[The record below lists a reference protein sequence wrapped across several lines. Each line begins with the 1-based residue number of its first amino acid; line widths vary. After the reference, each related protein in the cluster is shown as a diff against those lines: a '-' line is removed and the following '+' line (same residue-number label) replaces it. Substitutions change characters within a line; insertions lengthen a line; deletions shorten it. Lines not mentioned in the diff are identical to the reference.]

1 MDIEYAGAFAKG
13 AAMVGVGHISLL
25 SSVGANPASRSRYL
39 RVKAE
44 AEQAVIAAGIART
57 SLFRP
62 SLLVTHDIRYGLQ
75 DRLTQALFPIVAPLV
90 PSLYH
95 QIRVEDLGRAMRM
108 NTERPGAPGVE
119 VLHYPDFMAL
129 VDPARVGS

>member
-13 AAMVGVGHISLL
+13 AAVVGVGHISLL

-90 PSLYH
+90 STVCT
-95 QIRVEDLGRAMRM
+95 IRFE
-108 NTERPGAPGVE
+108 
-119 VLHYPDFMAL
+119 
-129 VDPARVGS
+129 